1 MKLFLASFAVIAS
14 YADLFS
20 ESPEECKQLWKR
32 VHKKKCLTDQDEC
45 RKFSKGNKASER
57 FEKMAKNFCK
67 SYKKGGN
74 LYAGYQ
80 FFLKGETE
88 FCEDY
93 MNDDENGSCIQ
104 QKHIESRFLKKA
116 FTMSENK
123 KCSKFLVAEICE
135 KDIDD
140 CEGHACENGGR
151 CVDGI
156 GGYSC
161 FCRRGYEGKRCEIS
175 HSDPSES
182 SESSEPVDLCANYT
196 APRSDCTADL
206 IASQTL
212 GCWCDPATGPPEN
225 PCDEWTVPPQC
236 TQDDIDLGESG
247 PQGCYCNPDVGPQTH
262 MTDCRLDWMGP
273 VPGCTNTDIA
283 YYYTGVYTHDNCT
296 PGCCCE
302 NIPYH

>member
-14 YADLFS
+14 HADLFS

-182 SESSEPVDLCANYT
+182 SESSEPDLCAGYIPPGT
-196 APRSDCTADL
+196 CSEREKEMKTD
-206 IASQTL
+206 
-212 GCWCDPATGPPEN
+212 GCWCDPATGPADATEEATVSVDLCEN
-225 PCDEWTVPPQC
+225 FIPPLRCTNRDIEREIHGCWCDP
-236 TQDDIDLGESG
+236 LSG
-247 PQGCYCNPDVGPQTH
+247 PVRATEEPNFD
-262 MTDCRLDWMGP
+262 
-273 VPGCTNTDIA
+273 
-283 YYYTGVYTHDNCT
+283 
-296 PGCCCE
+296 E
-302 NIPYH
+302 FF